1 MSSLFFLLSSPLGE
15 RFHLLGS
22 ADFHLHKH
30 LTMFTNHFSVPL
42 THCFY
47 RELAWTALIHHEK
60 QVAAYHKGC
69 KMWAS
74 LPQNKKCT
82 LLLCRGMCC
91 TALRVSDDYYSRK
104 KGPVLPQ
111 PLLPCFPPAGHS
123 SRVQGSQACS
133 GAPIGGSCMQPALG
147 PTQERPS
154 RQRHDSC
161 ASFPLGGATAPSDS
175 RVTKS
180 CDNRWHL

>member
-1 MSSLFFLLSSPLGE
+1 MSSLFFLLSSLFGE

-60 QVAAYHKGC
+60 QVAAYRKGC

-104 KGPVLPQ
+104 KGSVLPQ

-123 SRVQGSQACS
+123 SRVTGLLRGADRGLLHAASARPNTGETKQAATRQLRFLSVGRCCS
-133 GAPIGGSCMQPALG
+133 A
-147 PTQERPS
+147 
-154 RQRHDSC
+154 
-161 ASFPLGGATAPSDS
+161 F
-175 RVTKS
+175 
-180 CDNRWHL
+180 